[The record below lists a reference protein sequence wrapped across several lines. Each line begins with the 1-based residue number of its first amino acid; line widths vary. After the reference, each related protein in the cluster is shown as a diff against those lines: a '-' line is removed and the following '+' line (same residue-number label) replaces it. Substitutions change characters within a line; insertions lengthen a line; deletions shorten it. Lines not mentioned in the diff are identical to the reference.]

1 MAPINLNHLFYF
13 YEVARHGSFTRAA
26 RELLVSQ
33 SALSVQIKSLETALG
48 ATLFDRRRAGVSLT
62 DSGQRAFTAA
72 ERIFADVDQLIADFR
87 QDGRHVPGAVNVGT
101 VNSIGI
107 YMLPDLLT
115 AFRAKHP
122 DVRVRL
128 DFRESE
134 RVMDQLYQ
142 GKADLAIVPWQRAYP
157 DLAPT
162 LLSRQKLFLVAP
174 PDHALAG
181 AETLS
186 PHDLEAHPFVG
197 YHEGMHT
204 RAMIDALFKR
214 MSINVEYSIE
224 SSNAATIKQM
234 VLAGMGIAFLP
245 EMAVFSELRRGH
257 LVRLDVPPL
266 VMHQDV
272 TLYVRRNRALS
283 RTATDFVQFLQEYF
297 DTKKR
302 VSEKRGR

>member
-1 MAPINLNHLFYF
+1 MAAINLNHLFYF

-33 SALSVQIKSLETALG
+33 SALSVQIKSLETSLG
-48 ATLFDRRRAGVSLT
+48 AALFDRRRAGVSLT
-62 DSGQRAFTAA
+62 DAGQRAFTAA
-72 ERIFADVDQLIADFR
+72 ERIFADVDQLVADFR
-87 QDGRHVPGAVNVGT
+87 QDGRRLPGTVNVGT

-115 AFRAKHP
+115 AFRTRYP

-142 GKADLAIVPWQRAYP
+142 GKTDLALVPWQRAYP

-162 LLSRQKLFLVAP
+162 VLTRQKLFLVAP
-174 PDHALAG
+174 PDHPLAG

-186 PHDLEAHPFVG
+186 PHDLEGHSFVG

-214 MSINVEYSIE
+214 MSLNVEYSIE

-245 EMAVFSELRRGH
+245 EMAVVGELRRGH

-283 RTATDFVQFLQEYF
+283 RTATDFVSFLQEYF

-302 VSEKRGR
+302 VSEKRGH

>member
-1 MAPINLNHLFYF
+1 MAQINLNHLFYF

-33 SALSVQIKSLETALG
+33 SALSVQIKSLETSLG
-48 ATLFDRRRAGVSLT
+48 APLFDRRRGGVVLT
-62 DSGQRAFTAA
+62 DAGQRAFTAA
-72 ERIFADVDQLIADFR
+72 ERIFADVDQLVADFR
-87 QDGRHVPGAVNVGT
+87 QGGRQVPGTVNVGT

-107 YMLPDLLT
+107 YLLPDLLT
-115 AFRAKHP
+115 SFRAGHP

-134 RVMDQLYQ
+134 RVMDQLNQ
-142 GKADLAIVPWQRAYP
+142 GTIDLAIVPWQRAYA
-157 DLAPT
+157 DLVATP
-162 LLSRQKLFLVAP
+162 LARQKLFLVAP
-174 PDHALAG
+174 PDHPLTAR
-181 AETLS
+181 ESLS
-186 PHDLEAHPFVG
+186 PHDLEAYPFVG

-214 MSINVEYSIE
+214 MSLNVEYAIE

-245 EMAVFSELRRGH
+245 EMAIGGELRRGN

-266 VMHQDV
+266 VVHQDV
-272 TLYVRRNRALS
+272 TLYLRKNRTLS
-283 RTATDFVQFLQEYF
+283 RTATGFIEFLKEYF
-297 DTKKR
+297 DMKKR
-302 VSEKRGR
+302 VAEKRAR